1 MATAK
6 RRSSASRKQRRTPP
20 FATIAL
26 VVVVAGVAAWWS
38 WGEEAAGYAA
48 VGTAYGAKGA
58 CSCRYIGGRDLKS
71 CEQDFVPGMDL
82 VMVSEDEAT
91 RSVTASVPLIASQT
105 AQYRE
110 GFGCVLERVG
120 S

>member
-26 VVVVAGVAAWWS
+26 VVVVAGAAAWWT
-38 WGEEAAGYAA
+38 WGTEAMGYAEA
-48 VGTAYGAKGA
+48 GTAYGAKTV
-58 CSCRYIGGRDLKS
+58 CSCRYIGGRDTKS
-71 CEQDFVPGMDL
+71 CEQDFVPGMEL
-82 VMVSEDEAT
+82 VMLSEDDAT
-91 RSVTASVPLIASQT
+91 RSVTASVPLIASHT

-120 S
+120 G

>member
-20 FATIAL
+20 LATIAL
-26 VVVVAGVAAWWS
+26 VVVVAGAAAWWT
-38 WGEEAAGYAA
+38 WGEQAMGYAS

-71 CEQDFVPGMDL
+71 CEQDFLPGMEL
-82 VMVSEDEAT
+82 VMLSEDDAT
-91 RSVTASVPLIASQT
+91 RSVTASVPLIASHT

-120 S
+120 G

>member
-6 RRSSASRKQRRTPP
+6 RRSSARRGKRRAPP
-20 FATIAL
+20 FATVAL
-26 VVVVAGVAAWWS
+26 IVLVAGAAGWWA
-38 WGEEAAGYAA
+38 WGEQAAGYAA
-48 VGTAYGAKGA
+48 AGTAYGARVT
-58 CSCRYIGGRDLKS
+58 CSCRYIGGRDLAS
-71 CEQDFVPGMDL
+71 CKQDFVPGMEP
-82 VMVSEDEAT
+82 VMVSEDEST
-91 RSVTASVPLIASQT
+91 RSVTASVPLIASHT